1 MFDENHNFNGDH
13 GVELLSYMYGEL
25 EPDARGRFESHL
37 AACEECAFEL
47 ASFADARLGVIEWKR
62 DDFDHLASPVI
73 LIPEAARRQFAPA
86 RQQGSPAGS
95 GGLLESISSW
105 AALTRLG
112 TGLAAAV
119 VFAGIVYFGYIGSIS
134 EQRAFVAP
142 VETASEDRPG
152 IVDPPFASS
161 KTRENKSEAKVTA
174 PNQHNMAGTAR
185 KGTKPAQVASIR
197 TTRQSANLRV
207 TAVRAQPVTAKA
219 PRLNNFDEYEDK
231 TLRLADL
238 LADIGGSEDE

>member
-1 MFDENHNFNGDH
+1 MLNGNHNLDGDH

-25 EPDARGRFESHL
+25 GQEARRHFESHL
-37 AACEECAFEL
+37 AACDECAFEL

-62 DDFDHLASPVI
+62 EDFDHLASPVI
-73 LIPEAARRQFAPA
+73 LIPEEARQFAPA
-86 RQQGSPAGS
+86 RQRGAAAGS
-95 GGLLESISSW
+95 GGLLESILSW
-105 AALTRLG
+105 AALPRLG
-112 TGLAAAV
+112 TGLAAAA

-134 EQRAFVAP
+134 EQQAFVAP
-142 VETASEDRPG
+142 VETASEVRPG
-152 IVDPPFASS
+152 IIDPTFASS
-161 KTRENKSEAKVTA
+161 QIAEDKSEAKVTA
-174 PNQHNMAGTAR
+174 PNQHNIAGTAR
-185 KGTKPAQVASIR
+185 KGTKPVQVASIR

-207 TAVRAQPVTAKA
+207 TAIRAQPVTAKA